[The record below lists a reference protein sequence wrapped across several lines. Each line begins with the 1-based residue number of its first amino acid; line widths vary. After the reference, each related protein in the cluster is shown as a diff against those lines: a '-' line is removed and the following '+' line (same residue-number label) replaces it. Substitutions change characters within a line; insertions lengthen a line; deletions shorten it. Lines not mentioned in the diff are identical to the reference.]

1 MRSLWSVRDTNVLG
15 NFCCKSIRIED
26 EPENCL
32 LADGMGNSDGGSL
45 KSGRN
50 AVAVFH
56 TPQELTLF
64 WW

>member
-1 MRSLWSVRDTNVLG
+1 MLG